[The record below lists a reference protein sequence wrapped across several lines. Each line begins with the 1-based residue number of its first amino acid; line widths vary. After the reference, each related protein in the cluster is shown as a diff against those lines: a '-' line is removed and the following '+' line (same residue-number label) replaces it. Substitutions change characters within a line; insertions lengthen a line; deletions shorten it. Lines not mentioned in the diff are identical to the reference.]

1 MLNLTYDD
9 LLTTVKGREVARSI
23 VNAVM
28 NQQISQQTS
37 IDAISDVL
45 QQRCGSF
52 CRTDDVILFKALEGI
67 RKAKESRDPHERN
80 ECLRESLRC
89 VNRVRPFLS
98 VMKTDLC
105 HLNPLITLYRLF
117 VKGTAHLSLQQLKD
131 ACEEYRSLQFP
142 TGRSNLTLLK
152 THSESAR

>member
-1 MLNLTYDD
+1 MLNLTYED
-9 LLTTVKGREVARSI
+9 LLTTAKGREVARSI

-52 CRTDDVILFKALEGI
+52 CRTDDVVLFKALEGI
-67 RKAKESRDPHERN
+67 RKAKESRDPRERN

-89 VNRVRPFLS
+89 VCWAVGKVAS
-98 VMKTDLC
+98 D
-105 HLNPLITLYRLF
+105 I
-117 VKGTAHLSLQQLKD
+117 S
-131 ACEEYRSLQFP
+131 
-142 TGRSNLTLLK
+142 
-152 THSESAR
+152 

>member
-1 MLNLTYDD
+1 MLNLTYED
-9 LLTTVKGREVARSI
+9 LLTTAKGREVARSV

-52 CRTDDVILFKALEGI
+52 CRTDDVVLFKALEGI

-89 VNRVRPFLS
+89 V
-98 VMKTDLC
+98 C
-105 HLNPLITLYRLF
+105 
-117 VKGTAHLSLQQLKD
+117 
-131 ACEEYRSLQFP
+131 RSCAARR
-142 TGRSNLTLLK
+142 T
-152 THSESAR
+152 SADRG